1 MKVWARLF
9 QTNEPALAN
18 VSIKFQT
25 LLSDIRQYICRK
37 KCEKLAVQKLL
48 SVFFNKNISVYA
60 YKFVK
65 LLTN

>member
-1 MKVWARLF
+1 MKVWARLLK
-9 QTNEPALAN
+9 TNEPALAN
-18 VSIKFQT
+18 VSLKFQT

-37 KCEKLAVQKLL
+37 NVRSLQCKSFSQF
-48 SVFFNKNISVYA
+48 FFNKNISVYA